1 MIQGQLYVG
10 GEWRD
15 AEDGATFDCINPAN
29 DEVVARCASGG
40 EADIDAAVQAARAA
54 FESGKW
60 ATMMP
65 FKRAALLNKLA
76 DLIDRDADELAQR
89 ETMNTGKTWFDSR
102 KIEIP
107 FCAQVLRYFAG
118 LADKFGGRTLPARK
132 DALQMTLKEPVGVI
146 GAITP
151 WNFPL
156 LLATWKIAPALAAGC
171 TFVLKPASLTPLSAL
186 HFAKL
191 CEEAGIPPGVF
202 NVVSGSGSKAGMALV
217 RHPGIDKIAFTG
229 STEVGRTVQAEAAKT
244 SKRVTM
250 ELGGKSPN
258 VIFGDAD
265 LKAATRG
272 ALTGIFYNKGEVCAA
287 GSRLLVERSI
297 YDDVVEQLAA
307 KAAKTT
313 VGDPMDENTRMGPVA
328 SKAQLDSALDFIASG
343 KSEGA
348 RLVAGGERVGDK
360 GCFLQA
366 TVFADV
372 ESRMR
377 IAQEEIFGPVLSVMP
392 FEEEEQL
399 IGLANDTRFGL
410 AAGVWTKD
418 IQKAMRAARALKA
431 GTVWINTYNLY
442 DAGLPF
448 GGYKES
454 GFGRELGLEAIEGY
468 LETKS
473 VWIQL

>member
-29 DEVVARCASGG
+29 DEVVASCASGG
-40 EADIDAAVQAARAA
+40 EADIDAAVSAARAA
-54 FESGKW
+54 FDGGKW

-118 LADKFGGRTLPARK
+118 CADKFGGRTLPARK

-156 LLATWKIAPALAAGC
+156 LLAMWKIAPALAAGC

-202 NVVSGSGSKAGMALV
+202 NVVPGSGSKAGMALV
-217 RHPGIDKIAFTG
+217 RHPGVDKIAFTG
-229 STEVGRTVQAEAAKT
+229 STEVGRTVQTEAAKT

-287 GSRLLVERSI
+287 GSRLLVQRSV

-328 SKAQLDSALDFIASG
+328 SKAQLESALDFIESG

-348 RLVAGGERVGDK
+348 KLIAGGERVGDK
-360 GCFLQA
+360 GCYLQA

-377 IAQEEIFGPVLSVMP
+377 IAQEEIFGPVLSVLP

-399 IGLANDTRFGL
+399 IALANDTRYGL